1 MDRHPQIE
9 TSPTAHN
16 PQTGGGSIG
25 TERSAALIAALRVT
39 PARNIAPVLPFDMAT
54 APHVVFDFSKANRVL
69 AQLDLS
75 DPGAFSEYIFG
86 EIEDRKALFGIG
98 RYGEARVIYRH
109 SALFSS
115 EDHPRTIHLG
125 VDLFAAPGTEVR
137 APVDAVVHSFA
148 NNPGVGNY
156 GPTIILEHS
165 LAGIDFFTL
174 YGHLSSA
181 SIGHLEVR
189 SPIARGDRVGRIGE
203 AWENGGWPPH
213 LHFQIVSDIGGW
225 RGDFP
230 GVAAP
235 SERHHFLALCPDPNL
250 LLRIPGL
257 GYQTPQ
263 EHDEDE

>member
-1 MDRHPQIE
+1 MSRNSQIE
-9 TSPTAHN
+9 TSPSARN
-16 PQTGGGSIG
+16 PKTGWSSG
-25 TERSAALIAALRVT
+25 TEKSQALVAALRVT

-54 APHVVFDFSKANRVL
+54 APHVVFDFSDNNQIL

-75 DPGAFSEYIFG
+75 DPEAFSEYVFG

-109 SALFSS
+109 SPLFSS
-115 EDHPRTIHLG
+115 EDHPRSVHLG
-125 VDLFAAPGTEVR
+125 VDLFAAPGTEIT

-156 GPTIILEHS
+156 GPTIVLEHA

-181 SIGHLEVR
+181 SISHLKL
-189 SPIARGDRVGRIGE
+189 RGPVAKGGRIGSIGE

-235 SERHHFLALCPDPNL
+235 SERYHFLALCPDPNL
-250 LLRIPGL
+250 ILRIPGL

-263 EHDEDE
+263 ENDDEK